1 MFEIFKKKTIKT
13 VLISFILLFL
23 LLAPNLVFGY
33 SFLKDSGAQETAE
46 GTGHAGSNV
55 FVPGELTA
63 GMAVIIYIVLS
74 LVGII
79 FLLLMM
85 YGGYLWMT
93 AQGNDQQV
101 EKSKRIIISA
111 ILGLVIVMSAYA
123 ISWFVVNAFQ
133 SGRIR
138 E

>member
-1 MFEIFKKKTIKT
+1 MFEIFRKKTIRT

-33 SFLKDSGAQETAE
+33 SFLKDSGAEKTAE
-46 GTGHAGSNV
+46 GTGHIASTV

-63 GMAVIIYIVLS
+63 GVAAIVYTVLS
-74 LVGII
+74 LVGIV

-101 EKSKRIIISA
+101 EKAKRIIVSA
-111 ILGLVIVMSAYA
+111 ILGLAIVIAAYA
-123 ISWFVVNAFQ
+123 ISWFIVNAFQ

>member
-1 MFEIFKKKTIKT
+1 M
-13 VLISFILLFL
+13 LSPNIS
-23 LLAPNLVFGY
+23 LAYDL
-33 SFLKDSGAQETAE
+33 LKDGGAEETAE
-46 GTGHAGSNV
+46 GTGHLGSNV
-55 FVPGELTA
+55 FVPGELTS
-63 GMAVIIYIVLS
+63 GVAVIVYIVLS

-101 EKSKRIIISA
+101 EKAKRIIVSA
-111 ILGLVIVMSAYA
+111 ILGLAIVMAAYA
-123 ISWFVVNAFQ
+123 ISWFIINAFQ
-133 SGRIR
+133 AGRIR